1 MGMRER
7 EIAGLLRDKHPDG
20 MQQLLLHYGPLI
32 RYIIAPIVPDAHDR
46 EDCFSEVTLRIW
58 EKADRFAPQRG
69 SWKAWLTAVTRN
81 TAYNFA
87 RQTARRGEGELP
99 EHAPSPAPDPEEA
112 LLWAERRRALQ
123 RALAQLSTA
132 EQALFYRKYYYLL
145 QVSGLQYILPTVGLV
160 LLLLGFRA
168 LRRENRWFCAGFRLC
183 GAWFACAAAGL
194 ALRAAIAP
202 ETASSWLGYAA
213 AALELAVFFCLWRGL
228 DAVQRKAGFPS
239 GKSAAALFFWY
250 VLLVALTFARP
261 NVGWL
266 FAAVIL
272 AAYLCVLRSLF
283 RLTRVL
289 DESGYAVCPAAV
301 RVPDGWLAAGLTAW
315 LAACIACGYLFGG
328 SYAMDWTALPPQGA
342 YAEERAQL
350 AALGFPEDVFAD
362 LSEDDLA
369 ACRGALR
376 VVSRSEDVP
385 MNDGRTVK
393 KGFGQHTWTDIVYDT
408 RELRVTGVAVQIA
421 EASDGGG
428 EWIVFYHFRWLENP
442 GFYGTEAL
450 RVLHTSDEP
459 VDWGDWTGRVL
470 YDRGGAAFAAPY
482 VSLGNVTAAYSSFGT
497 LVTQT
502 NGIAA
507 FSLPNRGE
515 NQRGYVACRVRTPA
529 ETPYL
534 RIQMDYV
541 HQKTWLQYPVE
552 PSAEAYSHNR
562 ADGRVLCVSQWVFSF
577 SIP

>member
-1 MGMRER
+1 M
-7 EIAGLLRDKHPDG
+7 
-20 MQQLLLHYGPLI
+20 
-32 RYIIAPIVPDAHDR
+32 
-46 EDCFSEVTLRIW
+46 
-58 EKADRFAPQRG
+58 
-69 SWKAWLTAVTRN
+69 
-81 TAYNFA
+81 
-87 RQTARRGEGELP
+87 
-99 EHAPSPAPDPEEA
+99 
-112 LLWAERRRALQ
+112 
-123 RALAQLSTA
+123 
-132 EQALFYRKYYYLL
+132 
-145 QVSGLQYILPTVGLV
+145 SGLQYILPTVGLV

-213 AALELAVFFCLWRGL
+213 AAL
-228 DAVQRKAGFPS
+228 
-239 GKSAAALFFWY
+239 FFWY

-289 DESGYAVCPAAV
+289 DESGYAVRPAAV

-328 SYAMDWTALPPQGA
+328 SYAMDWTALPPKGA

-450 RVLHTSDEP
+450 RVLPTSDEP

-470 YDRGGAAFAAPY
+470 YDRGGAANAAPY
-482 VSLGNVTAAYSSFGT
+482 ASLGNVTAAYSSFGT

-502 NGIAA
+502 QTASPPFRFRTGVKTSAA
-507 FSLPNRGE
+507 TSPTASEPRRRRPISASRWITSTRRRG
-515 NQRGYVACRVRTPA
+515 C
-529 ETPYL
+529 
-534 RIQMDYV
+534 
-541 HQKTWLQYPVE
+541 
-552 PSAEAYSHNR
+552 
-562 ADGRVLCVSQWVFSF
+562 
-577 SIP
+577 SIPWSRRRRPTATTAPTVGCSV

>member
-1 MGMRER
+1 MDKRDRNEQAF
-7 EIAGLLRDKHPDG
+7 ETLLAEN
-20 MQQLLLHYGPLI
+20 L
-32 RYIIAPIVPDAHDR
+32 
-46 EDCFSEVTLRIW
+46 
-58 EKADRFAPQRG
+58 
-69 SWKAWLTAVTRN
+69 
-81 TAYNFA
+81 
-87 RQTARRGEGELP
+87 
-99 EHAPSPAPDPEEA
+99 PAPPETVVA
-112 LLWAERRRALQ
+112 GVTPGHRAL
-123 RALAQLSTA
+123 RRVLWGSALCTVT
-132 EQALFYRKYYYLL
+132 L

-168 LRRENRWFCAGFRLC
+168 LRRENRWFCAGFRFC
-183 GAWFACAAAGL
+183 GVWFACAAAGL

-213 AALELAVFFCLWRGL
+213 AALELAVFLCLWRGL
-228 DAVQRKAGFPS
+228 DAVQRKAGLPS
-239 GKSAAALFFWY
+239 GKSAAALFFCY

-289 DESGYAVCPAAV
+289 DESGYAVRPAAV

-450 RVLHTSDEP
+450 RVLPTSDEP

-482 VSLGNVTAAYSSFGT
+482 ASLGNVTAAYSSFGT

-502 NGIAA
+502 SGIAA
-507 FSLPNRGE
+507 FSLPNRSE

>member
-1 MGMRER
+1 MRER

-58 EKADRFAPQRG
+58 EKADRFAPLRG

-213 AALELAVFFCLWRGL
+213 AALELAVFLCLWRGL
-228 DAVQRKAGFPS
+228 DAVQRKAGLPS

-289 DESGYAVCPAAV
+289 DENGYAVRPAAV

-408 RELRVTGVAVQIA
+408 RELRVTGVAIQIA

-428 EWIVFYHFRWLENP
+428 EWIVFYHFHWLENP

-450 RVLHTSDEP
+450 RVLPTSDEP

-482 VSLGNVTAAYSSFGT
+482 ASLGNVTAAYSSFGT

>member
-1 MGMRER
+1 MRER

-46 EDCFSEVTLRIW
+46 EDCFSEVMLRIW

-81 TAYNFA
+81 TAYNFV

-213 AALELAVFFCLWRGL
+213 AAL
-228 DAVQRKAGFPS
+228 
-239 GKSAAALFFWY
+239 FFWY

-289 DESGYAVCPAAV
+289 DEIGYAVRPAAV

-342 YAEERAQL
+342 YAEERSQL

-450 RVLHTSDEP
+450 RVLPTSDEP

-470 YDRGGAAFAAPY
+470 YDRGGAANAAPY
-482 VSLGNVTAAYSSFGT
+482 ASLGNVTAAYSSFGT

>member
-1 MGMRER
+1 MRER

-46 EDCFSEVTLRIW
+46 EDCFSEVMLRIW

-81 TAYNFA
+81 TAYNFV
-87 RQTARRGEGELP
+87 RQTARCGEGELP

-132 EQALFYRKYYYLL
+132 EQALFYRKYYYLQ

-213 AALELAVFFCLWRGL
+213 AALELAVFLCLWRGL
-228 DAVQRKAGFPS
+228 DAVQRKAGLPS

-289 DESGYAVCPAAV
+289 DESGYAVRPAAV

-342 YAEERAQL
+342 YAEERSQL

-450 RVLHTSDEP
+450 RVLPTSDEP

-470 YDRGGAAFAAPY
+470 YDRGGAANAAPY
-482 VSLGNVTAAYSSFGT
+482 ASLGNVTAAYSSFGT

-515 NQRGYVACRVRTPA
+515 NQRGYVACRMLTQNGF
-529 ETPYL
+529 T
-534 RIQMDYV
+534 
-541 HQKTWLQYPVE
+541 
-552 PSAEAYSHNR
+552 
-562 ADGRVLCVSQWVFSF
+562 
-577 SIP
+577 

>member
-1 MGMRER
+1 M
-7 EIAGLLRDKHPDG
+7 
-20 MQQLLLHYGPLI
+20 
-32 RYIIAPIVPDAHDR
+32 
-46 EDCFSEVTLRIW
+46 
-58 EKADRFAPQRG
+58 
-69 SWKAWLTAVTRN
+69 
-81 TAYNFA
+81 
-87 RQTARRGEGELP
+87 
-99 EHAPSPAPDPEEA
+99 
-112 LLWAERRRALQ
+112 
-123 RALAQLSTA
+123 
-132 EQALFYRKYYYLL
+132 
-145 QVSGLQYILPTVGLV
+145 
-160 LLLLGFRA
+160 
-168 LRRENRWFCAGFRLC
+168 
-183 GAWFACAAAGL
+183 
-194 ALRAAIAP
+194 
-202 ETASSWLGYAA
+202 
-213 AALELAVFFCLWRGL
+213 
-228 DAVQRKAGFPS
+228 QRKAGLPS

-283 RLTRVL
+283 RLTRGL
-289 DESGYAVCPAAV
+289 DESGYAVRPAAV

-328 SYAMDWTALPPQGA
+328 SYAMDWTALSLQGA

-350 AALGFPEDVFAD
+350 AALGFPEDMFAD

-376 VVSRSEDVP
+376 VLP
-385 MNDGRTVK
+385 N
-393 KGFGQHTWTDIVYDT
+393 
-408 RELRVTGVAVQIA
+408 
-421 EASDGGG
+421 
-428 EWIVFYHFRWLENP
+428 
-442 GFYGTEAL
+442 
-450 RVLHTSDEP
+450 SDEP

-470 YDRGGAAFAAPY
+470 YDRGGAANAAPY
-482 VSLGNVTAAYSSFGT
+482 ASLGNVTAAYSSFGT
-497 LVTQT
+497 IVTQT

>member
-1 MGMRER
+1 MRER

-20 MQQLLLHYGPLI
+20 TQQLLLHYGPLI

-213 AALELAVFFCLWRGL
+213 AALELAVFLCLWRGL
-228 DAVQRKAGFPS
+228 DAVQRKAGLPS

-289 DESGYAVCPAAV
+289 DENGYAVRPAAV

-428 EWIVFYHFRWLENP
+428 EWIVFYHFHWLENP

-450 RVLHTSDEP
+450 RVLPTSDEP

-482 VSLGNVTAAYSSFGT
+482 ASLGNVTAAYSSFGT

>member
-1 MGMRER
+1 MDKRDRNEQAF
-7 EIAGLLRDKHPDG
+7 ETLLAENLSAPPETVVAG
-20 MQQLLLHYGPLI
+20 
-32 RYIIAPIVPDAHDR
+32 
-46 EDCFSEVTLRIW
+46 VT
-58 EKADRFAPQRG
+58 PG
-69 SWKAWLTAVTRN
+69 
-81 TAYNFA
+81 
-87 RQTARRGEGELP
+87 
-99 EHAPSPAPDPEEA
+99 H
-112 LLWAERRRALQ
+112 RAL
-123 RALAQLSTA
+123 RRVLWGSALCTVT
-132 EQALFYRKYYYLL
+132 L

-213 AALELAVFFCLWRGL
+213 AALELAVFLCLWRGL
-228 DAVQRKAGFPS
+228 DAVQRKAGLPS

-289 DESGYAVCPAAV
+289 DESGYAVRPAAV
-301 RVPDGWLAAGLTAW
+301 RVPDRWLAAGLTAW

-328 SYAMDWTALPPQGA
+328 RYGMDGPALPPQGA
-342 YAEERAQL
+342 YAEERSQL

-369 ACRGALR
+369 ACRGALC

-421 EASDGGG
+421 
-428 EWIVFYHFRWLENP
+428 
-442 GFYGTEAL
+442 
-450 RVLHTSDEP
+450 
-459 VDWGDWTGRVL
+459 
-470 YDRGGAAFAAPY
+470 
-482 VSLGNVTAAYSSFGT
+482 
-497 LVTQT
+497 
-502 NGIAA
+502 
-507 FSLPNRGE
+507 
-515 NQRGYVACRVRTPA
+515 
-529 ETPYL
+529 
-534 RIQMDYV
+534 
-541 HQKTWLQYPVE
+541 
-552 PSAEAYSHNR
+552 
-562 ADGRVLCVSQWVFSF
+562 
-577 SIP
+577 

>member
-1 MGMRER
+1 MRER

-213 AALELAVFFCLWRGL
+213 AALELAVFLCLWRGL
-228 DAVQRKAGFPS
+228 DAVQRKAGLPS

-250 VLLVALTFARP
+250 VLLVALTFARS

-289 DESGYAVCPAAV
+289 DESGYAVRPAAV

-450 RVLHTSDEP
+450 RVLPTSDEP

-470 YDRGGAAFAAPY
+470 YDRGGAANAAPY
-482 VSLGNVTAAYSSFGT
+482 ASLGNVTAAYSSFGT

-562 ADGRVLCVSQWVFSF
+562 TDGRVRCVSQWVFSF

>member
-1 MGMRER
+1 MRER

-132 EQALFYRKYYYLL
+132 EQALFYRKYYYLQ

-183 GAWFACAAAGL
+183 GVWFACAAAGL

-228 DAVQRKAGFPS
+228 DAVQRKAGLPS

-289 DESGYAVCPAAV
+289 DESGYAVRPAAV

-450 RVLHTSDEP
+450 RVLPTSDEP

-470 YDRGGAAFAAPY
+470 YDRGGTAFAAPY

>member
-1 MGMRER
+1 MRER

-58 EKADRFAPQRG
+58 EKADRFAPLRG

-132 EQALFYRKYYYLL
+132 EQALFYRKYYYLQ

-228 DAVQRKAGFPS
+228 DAVQRKAGLPS

-289 DESGYAVCPAAV
+289 DESGYAVRPAAV

-376 VVSRSEDVP
+376 VLP
-385 MNDGRTVK
+385 
-393 KGFGQHTWTDIVYDT
+393 
-408 RELRVTGVAVQIA
+408 
-421 EASDGGG
+421 
-428 EWIVFYHFRWLENP
+428 
-442 GFYGTEAL
+442 
-450 RVLHTSDEP
+450 TSDEP

-470 YDRGGAAFAAPY
+470 YDHGGAANAAPY
-482 VSLGNVTAAYSSFGT
+482 ASLGNVTAAYSSFGT

>member
-1 MGMRER
+1 MRER

-46 EDCFSEVTLRIW
+46 EDCFSEVMLRIW

-81 TAYNFA
+81 TAYNFV
-87 RQTARRGEGELP
+87 RQTARCGEGELP

-213 AALELAVFFCLWRGL
+213 AAL
-228 DAVQRKAGFPS
+228 
-239 GKSAAALFFWY
+239 FFWY

-289 DESGYAVCPAAV
+289 DEIGYAVRPAAV

-342 YAEERAQL
+342 YAEERSQL

-450 RVLHTSDEP
+450 RVLPTSDEP

-470 YDRGGAAFAAPY
+470 YDRGGAANAAPY
-482 VSLGNVTAAYSSFGT
+482 ASLGNVTAAYSSFGT

-502 NGIAA
+502 NGIVA

>member
-1 MGMRER
+1 MRER

-46 EDCFSEVTLRIW
+46 EDCFSEVMLRIW

-81 TAYNFA
+81 TAYNFV
-87 RQTARRGEGELP
+87 RQTARCGEGELP

-213 AALELAVFFCLWRGL
+213 AAL
-228 DAVQRKAGFPS
+228 
-239 GKSAAALFFWY
+239 FFWY

-289 DESGYAVCPAAV
+289 DEIGYAVRPAAV

-342 YAEERAQL
+342 YAEERSQL

-450 RVLHTSDEP
+450 RVLPTSDEP

-470 YDRGGAAFAAPY
+470 YDRGGAANAAPY
-482 VSLGNVTAAYSSFGT
+482 ASLGNVTAAYSSFGT

-541 HQKTWLQYPVE
+541 HQKTWLQYPAE

>member
-1 MGMRER
+1 MDKRDQNEQAF
-7 EIAGLLRDKHPDG
+7 ETLLAEN
-20 MQQLLLHYGPLI
+20 L
-32 RYIIAPIVPDAHDR
+32 
-46 EDCFSEVTLRIW
+46 
-58 EKADRFAPQRG
+58 
-69 SWKAWLTAVTRN
+69 
-81 TAYNFA
+81 
-87 RQTARRGEGELP
+87 
-99 EHAPSPAPDPEEA
+99 PAPPETVVA
-112 LLWAERRRALQ
+112 GVTPGHRAL
-123 RALAQLSTA
+123 RRVLWGSALCTVT
-132 EQALFYRKYYYLL
+132 L

-228 DAVQRKAGFPS
+228 DAVQRKAGLPS

-289 DESGYAVCPAAV
+289 DESGYAVRPAAV

-376 VVSRSEDVP
+376 VLP
-385 MNDGRTVK
+385 
-393 KGFGQHTWTDIVYDT
+393 
-408 RELRVTGVAVQIA
+408 
-421 EASDGGG
+421 
-428 EWIVFYHFRWLENP
+428 
-442 GFYGTEAL
+442 
-450 RVLHTSDEP
+450 TSDEP

-470 YDRGGAAFAAPY
+470 YDRGGAANAAPY
-482 VSLGNVTAAYSSFGT
+482 ASLGNVTAAYSSFGT

>member
-1 MGMRER
+1 MRER

-183 GAWFACAAAGL
+183 GVWFACAAAGL

-213 AALELAVFFCLWRGL
+213 AALELAVFLCLWRGL
-228 DAVQRKAGFPS
+228 DAVQRKAGLPS

-250 VLLVALTFARP
+250 ALLVALTFARP

-289 DESGYAVCPAAV
+289 DESGYAVRPAAV

-369 ACRGALR
+369 ACRGALC

-450 RVLHTSDEP
+450 RVLPTSDEP

-470 YDRGGAAFAAPY
+470 YDRGGAANAAPY
-482 VSLGNVTAAYSSFGT
+482 ASLGNVTAAYSSFGT

-541 HQKTWLQYPVE
+541 HQKTWLQHPVE

>member
-1 MGMRER
+1 MRER

-132 EQALFYRKYYYLL
+132 EQALFYRKYYYLQ

-228 DAVQRKAGFPS
+228 DAVQRKAGLPS

-289 DESGYAVCPAAV
+289 DESGYAVRPAAV

-350 AALGFPEDVFAD
+350 AALGFPEDVFED

-450 RVLHTSDEP
+450 RVLPTSDEP

-470 YDRGGAAFAAPY
+470 YDRGGAANAAPY
-482 VSLGNVTAAYSSFGT
+482 ASLGNVAAACSSFGT

>member
-1 MGMRER
+1 MDKRDRNEQAF
-7 EIAGLLRDKHPDG
+7 ETLLAEN
-20 MQQLLLHYGPLI
+20 L
-32 RYIIAPIVPDAHDR
+32 
-46 EDCFSEVTLRIW
+46 
-58 EKADRFAPQRG
+58 
-69 SWKAWLTAVTRN
+69 
-81 TAYNFA
+81 
-87 RQTARRGEGELP
+87 
-99 EHAPSPAPDPEEA
+99 PAPPETVVA
-112 LLWAERRRALQ
+112 GVTPGHRAL
-123 RALAQLSTA
+123 RRVLWGSALCTVT
-132 EQALFYRKYYYLL
+132 L

-213 AALELAVFFCLWRGL
+213 AALELAVFLCLWRGL
-228 DAVQRKAGFPS
+228 DAVQRKAGLPS

-250 VLLVALTFARP
+250 VLL
-261 NVGWL
+261 
-266 FAAVIL
+266 
-272 AAYLCVLRSLF
+272 

-289 DESGYAVCPAAV
+289 DESGYAVRPAAV

-350 AALGFPEDVFAD
+350 AALGFPENVFAD

-376 VVSRSEDVP
+376 VLP
-385 MNDGRTVK
+385 
-393 KGFGQHTWTDIVYDT
+393 
-408 RELRVTGVAVQIA
+408 
-421 EASDGGG
+421 
-428 EWIVFYHFRWLENP
+428 
-442 GFYGTEAL
+442 
-450 RVLHTSDEP
+450 TSDEP

-482 VSLGNVTAAYSSFGT
+482 ASLGNVTAAYSSFGT

>member
-1 MGMRER
+1 MRER

-58 EKADRFAPQRG
+58 GKADRFAPQRG

-213 AALELAVFFCLWRGL
+213 AALELAVFFGLWRGL
-228 DAVQRKAGFPS
+228 DAVQRKAGLPS

-250 VLLVALTFARP
+250 ALLVALTFARP

-289 DESGYAVCPAAV
+289 DESGYAVRPAAV

-450 RVLHTSDEP
+450 RVLPTSDEP

-470 YDRGGAAFAAPY
+470 YDRGGAANAAPY
-482 VSLGNVTAAYSSFGT
+482 ASLGNVTAAYSSFGT

>member
-1 MGMRER
+1 MRER

-46 EDCFSEVTLRIW
+46 EDCFSEVT
-58 EKADRFAPQRG
+58 P
-69 SWKAWLTAVTRN
+69 RN

-213 AALELAVFFCLWRGL
+213 AALELAVFLCLWRGL
-228 DAVQRKAGFPS
+228 DAVQRKAGLPS

-289 DESGYAVCPAAV
+289 DESGYAVRPAAV

-450 RVLHTSDEP
+450 RVLPTSDEP

-482 VSLGNVTAAYSSFGT
+482 ASLGNVTAAYSSFGT

-534 RIQMDYV
+534 RIQMDYI

>member
-1 MGMRER
+1 MRER

-46 EDCFSEVTLRIW
+46 EGCFSEVTLRIW

-183 GAWFACAAAGL
+183 GVWFACAAAGL
-194 ALRAAIAP
+194 ALRAAIVP

-228 DAVQRKAGFPS
+228 DAVQRKAGLPS

-289 DESGYAVCPAAV
+289 DESGYAVRPAAV

-450 RVLHTSDEP
+450 RVLPTSDEP

-470 YDRGGAAFAAPY
+470 YDRGGAANAAPY
-482 VSLGNVTAAYSSFGT
+482 ASLGNVTAAYSSFGT

-541 HQKTWLQYPVE
+541 HQKTWLQYPAE

>member
-1 MGMRER
+1 MRER

-58 EKADRFAPQRG
+58 EKADRFAPLRG

-213 AALELAVFFCLWRGL
+213 AALELAVFLCLWRGL
-228 DAVQRKAGFPS
+228 DAVQRKAGLPS

-250 VLLVALTFARP
+250 VLLVVLTFARP

-289 DESGYAVCPAAV
+289 DESGYAVRPAAV

-342 YAEERAQL
+342 YVEERAQL

-393 KGFGQHTWTDIVYDT
+393 KGFGQHTWTDTVYDT

-421 EASDGGG
+421 EASDGVG

-450 RVLHTSDEP
+450 RVLPTSDEP

-470 YDRGGAAFAAPY
+470 YDRGGAANAAPY
-482 VSLGNVTAAYSSFGT
+482 ASLGNVTAAYSSFGT

-534 RIQMDYV
+534 RIQMDYI

>member
-1 MGMRER
+1 MRER

-213 AALELAVFFCLWRGL
+213 AAL
-228 DAVQRKAGFPS
+228 
-239 GKSAAALFFWY
+239 FFWY

-289 DESGYAVCPAAV
+289 DEIGYAVRPAAV

-450 RVLHTSDEP
+450 RVLPTSDEP

-482 VSLGNVTAAYSSFGT
+482 ASLGNVTAAYSSFGT

>member
-1 MGMRER
+1 MRER

-20 MQQLLLHYGPLI
+20 MQQLLLHYWPLI

-213 AALELAVFFCLWRGL
+213 AALELAVFLCLWRGL
-228 DAVQRKAGFPS
+228 DAVQRKAGLPP

-289 DESGYAVCPAAV
+289 DESGYAVRPAAV
-301 RVPDGWLAAGLTAW
+301 RVPDGWLAAGLTTW

-428 EWIVFYHFRWLENP
+428 EWIVFYHFRWLENR

-450 RVLHTSDEP
+450 RVLPTSDEP

-482 VSLGNVTAAYSSFGT
+482 ASLGNVTAAYSSFGT

>member
-1 MGMRER
+1 MRER

-20 MQQLLLHYGPLI
+20 TQQLLLHYGPLI

-183 GAWFACAAAGL
+183 GAWFACAVAGL

-213 AALELAVFFCLWRGL
+213 AALELAVFLCLWRGL
-228 DAVQRKAGFPS
+228 DAVQRKAGLPS

-289 DESGYAVCPAAV
+289 DENGYAVRPAAV

-408 RELRVTGVAVQIA
+408 RELRVTGVAIQIA

-428 EWIVFYHFRWLENP
+428 EWIVFYHFHWLENP

-450 RVLHTSDEP
+450 RVLPTSDEP

-482 VSLGNVTAAYSSFGT
+482 ASLGNVTAAYSSFGT

>member
-1 MGMRER
+1 MRER

-58 EKADRFAPQRG
+58 EKADRFAPLRG

-228 DAVQRKAGFPS
+228 DAVQRKAGLPS

-289 DESGYAVCPAAV
+289 DESGYAVRPAAV

-369 ACRGALR
+369 ACRGALC

-450 RVLHTSDEP
+450 RVLPTSDEP

-470 YDRGGAAFAAPY
+470 YDRGGAANAAPY
-482 VSLGNVTAAYSSFGT
+482 ASLGNVTAAYSSFGT

>member
-1 MGMRER
+1 MRER

-132 EQALFYRKYYYLL
+132 EQVLFYRKYYYLQ

-183 GAWFACAAAGL
+183 GVWFACAAAGL

-213 AALELAVFFCLWRGL
+213 AALELAVFLCLWRGL
-228 DAVQRKAGFPS
+228 DAVQRKAGLPS

-289 DESGYAVCPAAV
+289 DESGYAVRPAAV

-342 YAEERAQL
+342 HAEERAQL

-393 KGFGQHTWTDIVYDT
+393 KGFGQHIWTDIVYDT

-428 EWIVFYHFRWLENP
+428 EWIVFYHFRWLKNP

-450 RVLHTSDEP
+450 RVLPTSDEP

-470 YDRGGAAFAAPY
+470 YDRGGAANAAPY
-482 VSLGNVTAAYSSFGT
+482 ASLGNVTAAYSSFGT

-562 ADGRVLCVSQWVFSF
+562 ADGRVLCVGQWVFSF

>member
-1 MGMRER
+1 MRER

-46 EDCFSEVTLRIW
+46 EDCFSEVMLRIW

-81 TAYNFA
+81 TAYNFV
-87 RQTARRGEGELP
+87 RQTARCGEGELP

-202 ETASSWLGYAA
+202 ETASSWLSYA
-213 AALELAVFFCLWRGL
+213 
-228 DAVQRKAGFPS
+228 
-239 GKSAAALFFWY
+239 AAALFFWY

-289 DESGYAVCPAAV
+289 DEIGYAVRPAAV

-342 YAEERAQL
+342 YAEERSQL

-450 RVLHTSDEP
+450 RVLPTSDEP

-470 YDRGGAAFAAPY
+470 YDRGGAANAAPY
-482 VSLGNVTAAYSSFGT
+482 ASLGNVTAAYSSFGT

-502 NGIAA
+502 NGIVA

>member
-1 MGMRER
+1 MF
-7 EIAGLLRDKHPDG
+7 L
-20 MQQLLLHYGPLI
+20 
-32 RYIIAPIVPDAHDR
+32 
-46 EDCFSEVTLRIW
+46 
-58 EKADRFAPQRG
+58 
-69 SWKAWLTAVTRN
+69 
-81 TAYNFA
+81 
-87 RQTARRGEGELP
+87 
-99 EHAPSPAPDPEEA
+99 
-112 LLWAERRRALQ
+112 
-123 RALAQLSTA
+123 
-132 EQALFYRKYYYLL
+132 
-145 QVSGLQYILPTVGLV
+145 
-160 LLLLGFRA
+160 
-168 LRRENRWFCAGFRLC
+168 
-183 GAWFACAAAGL
+183 
-194 ALRAAIAP
+194 
-202 ETASSWLGYAA
+202 
-213 AALELAVFFCLWRGL
+213 CLWRGL
-228 DAVQRKAGFPS
+228 DAVQRKAGLPS

-289 DESGYAVCPAAV
+289 DESGYAVRPAAA

-393 KGFGQHTWTDIVYDT
+393 RGFGQHTWTDIVYDT

-450 RVLHTSDEP
+450 HVLPTSDEP

-470 YDRGGAAFAAPY
+470 YDRGVAANAASY
-482 VSLGNVTAAYSSFGT
+482 ASLGNVTAAYSSFGT

>member
-1 MGMRER
+1 MRER

-46 EDCFSEVTLRIW
+46 EDCFSEVMLRIW

-81 TAYNFA
+81 TAYNFV
-87 RQTARRGEGELP
+87 RQTARCGEGELP

-213 AALELAVFFCLWRGL
+213 AAL
-228 DAVQRKAGFPS
+228 
-239 GKSAAALFFWY
+239 FFWY

-289 DESGYAVCPAAV
+289 DEIGYAVRPAAV

-315 LAACIACGYLFGG
+315 LAACIACGYLFVG

-342 YAEERAQL
+342 YAEERSQL

-450 RVLHTSDEP
+450 RVLPTSDEP

-470 YDRGGAAFAAPY
+470 YDRGGAANAAPY
-482 VSLGNVTAAYSSFGT
+482 ASLGNVTAAYSSFGT

>member
-1 MGMRER
+1 MRER

-46 EDCFSEVTLRIW
+46 EDCFSEVMLRIW

-81 TAYNFA
+81 TAYNFV
-87 RQTARRGEGELP
+87 RQTARCGEGELP

-213 AALELAVFFCLWRGL
+213 AAL
-228 DAVQRKAGFPS
+228 
-239 GKSAAALFFWY
+239 FFWY

-289 DESGYAVCPAAV
+289 DEIGYAVRPAAV

-342 YAEERAQL
+342 YAEERSQL

-450 RVLHTSDEP
+450 RVLPTSDEP

-470 YDRGGAAFAAPY
+470 YDRGGAANAAPY
-482 VSLGNVTAAYSSFGT
+482 ASLGNVTAAYSSFGT